1 MLDPS
6 CPGGEEVC
14 FHSDLTV
21 CLSKQMFQGSNQV
34 SESETFS
41 GVSDSLDPMDY
52 IVHGILQVRILE
64 WVAIPFSLEDLPNPG
79 NKPRSPTL

>member
-1 MLDPS
+1 
-6 CPGGEEVC
+6 
-14 FHSDLTV
+14 
-21 CLSKQMFQGSNQV
+21 MFQGSNQV

-64 WVAIPFSLEDLPNPG
+64 WVAFSFSRASFR
-79 NKPRSPTL
+79 PRDRTGVSCIAGGFFTNWAIREPQKQ